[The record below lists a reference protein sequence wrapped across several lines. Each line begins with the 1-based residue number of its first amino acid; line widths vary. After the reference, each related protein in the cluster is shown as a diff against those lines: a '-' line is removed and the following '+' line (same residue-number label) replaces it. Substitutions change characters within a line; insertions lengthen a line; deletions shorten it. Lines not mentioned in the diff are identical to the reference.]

1 MCGMCSAFIFNCV
14 RKLLRDHRII
24 REHIRQ
30 SRENRLDE
38 IGRKST
44 PCPLSITQSE
54 IRQRGSE
61 SPSFELD
68 SNKEL
73 IPTTTLISNDYTK
86 EELDINYDSA
96 VINDI
101 HQCNNVSNAT
111 QERMQETNDEPE
123 MCDISCQTR
132 ESLFD
137 PRNSDPIIS
146 GSPAF
151 STFGYQS
158 VGNSQNGVATC
169 LRRTTP
175 HSQQSRSSVVQSQ
188 SNTPPSR
195 STSKSSTGCSPSRE
209 CDSNSIICPKHS
221 PIPAPPGWSLHDP
234 PYPQIQSSGSF
245 TDTTEYPSYQR
256 YQSPKPELRNYQVPE
271 LTRQTTV
278 GSGERYGSFLY
289 GSGRGSSNTTSNP
302 TTNNGSQHSGT
313 QKFPTPDSRYRAEA
327 VIEVD
332 QKRPFSIE
340 STKSAPDGR
349 QLANND
355 PIVMS
360 LTDEASGETIFR
372 KIPLNSLPILKPPK
386 EFDSELSSVIGCQ
399 CRCCFHRHSHS
410 TNSPRPV
417 MPCCMRQRCKHDFNY
432 RTWPSQFN
440 KSGKNVKLNFKKC
453 QSVGYHGG
461 SIDINKSVWFT
472 DSNRKFLRSDKIG
485 ASISF

>member
-1 MCGMCSAFIFNCV
+1 MCSAFIFNCV

-86 EELDINYDSA
+86 EVLDLNYDPA
-96 VINDI
+96 VMNDI

-169 LRRTTP
+169 LRRTNP
-175 HSQQSRSSVVQSQ
+175 HSQQSRTSVMQSQ

-209 CDSNSIICPKHS
+209 CDTNSIICPKHS

-234 PYPQIQSSGSF
+234 PYPQIQSSGSYA
-245 TDTTEYPSYQR
+245 DTTEYPSYQR
-256 YQSPKPELRNYQVPE
+256 YQSPKPELRNYQTSE

-302 TTNNGSQHSGT
+302 TTDNGSQHSGT

-327 VIEVD
+327 VIEPY
-332 QKRPFSIE
+332 KRRHPRFRNQGRE
-340 STKSAPDGR
+340 SG
-349 QLANND
+349 NND

-360 LTDEASGETIFR
+360 LTDEASGESLFR
-372 KIPLNSLPILKPPK
+372 NVLLNGLPILKPPK
-386 EFDSELSSVIGCQ
+386 EFDSEFSSVVYCQ
-399 CRCCFHRHSHS
+399 RRCCFHGHSHLG
-410 TNSPRPV
+410 NLPRPA
-417 MPCCMRQRCKHDFNY
+417 MPCCLVKRCEQEFNY
-432 RTWPSQFN
+432 RTWPNRFS
-440 KSGKNVKLNFKKC
+440 KSGKNVKSNFKKC
-453 QSVGYHGG
+453 QSVGNHGG
-461 SIDINKSVWFT
+461 SVDINKSVWFT
-472 DSNRKFLRSDKIG
+472 DFNRKFKRSENEIG
-485 ASISF
+485 ASIPF